1 MSGPG
6 RAADAAI
13 DVLAQ
18 DRFELLWLNF
28 SAAHKAGHH
37 LWDPAGVTDEPLDGE
52 LEHTLRKGL
61 EDVYEAVD
69 AALGRTL
76 AALPG
81 DADVIVFS
89 PTGMGANTSRADLL
103 PAMLD
108 AVLSENGLAPEQSPD
123 GVRTP
128 VWSLRSSISPEWRS
142 RVARLLPD
150 RLVADMT
157 TRLYVRADWSRTRA
171 MAVPGENKGYI
182 RLNLLGREREGIVLP
197 SEADE
202 LLERITR
209 GLTTFRDPDGSA
221 TIVKVQR
228 MSELAGGDSY
238 AAPLPDL
245 VLTWGDE
252 SAARLQRVSSPLYGE
267 IERHGIGSGRSGNH
281 VDDAWA
287 ILAPGTARARKLGRP
302 ATIKDI
308 GATACS
314 LLDADVTGLSGESL
328 LER

>member
-1 MSGPG
+1 
-6 RAADAAI
+6 
-13 DVLAQ
+13 
-18 DRFELLWLNF
+18 
-28 SAAHKAGHH
+28 
-37 LWDPAGVTDEPLDGE
+37 
-52 LEHTLRKGL
+52 LRKGL

-69 AALGRTL
+69 TALGRTL
-76 AALPG
+76 AALP
-81 DADVIVFS
+81 DNADVIVFS

-108 AVLSENGLAPEQSPD
+108 AVLSENGSAPERNPD

-182 RLNLLGREREGIVLP
+182 RLNLLGRERDGIVLP
-197 SEADE
+197 AEAEE

-221 TIVKVQR
+221 TIVRVQR
-228 MSELAGGDSY
+228 MSELAGGDAY
-238 AAPLPDL
+238 AAVLPDL
-245 VLTWGDE
+245 VITWGDE
-252 SAARLQRVSSPLYGE
+252 SAARLQRVSSPLHGE

-287 ILAPGTARARKLGRP
+287 ILAPGNARARELGRP
-302 ATIKDI
+302 ATITDI

-314 LLDADVTGLSGESL
+314 LLDADVSGLSGESL